1 MIKSE
6 VKSRHSNET
15 PEYPMLVQHEL
26 SGCIILLRNET
37 HGVVVSGTHTS
48 SEVGGLVV
56 FPMMTGSAASGY
68 VEFQGS
74 VTLRNR

>member
-1 MIKSE
+1 VIKSE

-56 FPMMTGSAASGY
+56 FPLLTGHSGY
-68 VEFQGS
+68 AEFQGS

>member
-6 VKSRHSNET
+6 VKSSNET

-37 HGVVVSGTHTS
+37 HGVVVSGTHAS

-56 FPMMTGSAASGY
+56 FPLPTGHSGY
-68 VEFQGS
+68 AEFQGS

>member
-6 VKSRHSNET
+6 VKPRHSNET
-15 PEYPMLVQHEL
+15 PEYPKLVQSEQG
-26 SGCIILLRNET
+26 GCIILLRNET
-37 HGVVVSGTHTS
+37 HGVVVSGVHAS
-48 SEVGGLVV
+48 SEEGGLVV
-56 FPMMTGSAASGY
+56 FPLSTGSSGY

>member
-6 VKSRHSNET
+6 VKSSNET

-37 HGVVVSGTHTS
+37 HGVVVSGTHMS
-48 SEVGGLVV
+48 SELGGLAV
-56 FPMMTGSAASGY
+56 FPLLTGHQGY
-68 VEFQGS
+68 AEFQGS